1 LSGVTTA
8 STPSAD
14 CYPSTKFDERI
25 RQRSGE
31 SVDSLER
38 PAKLRVLPLL
48 RAGDRVGE
56 VEGKGED
63 KGEDEGEDKGEDEGE
78 DKGEPDVSLEPLA
91 KRHAN
96 EGAGAC
102 EDGGKDVI
110 ARIAEKKLRL
120 AKRTQKAEEKLAD
133 AEKEVEKAKAALE
146 ERKKDLE
153 EAKAE
158 EAVFHSAI
166 FDVI

>member
-1 LSGVTTA
+1 M
-8 STPSAD
+8 
-14 CYPSTKFDERI
+14 
-25 RQRSGE
+25 
-31 SVDSLER
+31 
-38 PAKLRVLPLL
+38 LPLL
-48 RAGDRVGE
+48 RAGDGVGE

-63 KGEDEGEDKGEDEGE
+63 KGEDE

-102 EDGGKDVI
+102 EDRGKDVI
-110 ARIAEKKLRL
+110 ARIAEKKLCL

-166 FDVI
+166 FDII

>member
-1 LSGVTTA
+1 VVSRPLLRL
-8 STPSAD
+8 P
-14 CYPSTKFDERI
+14 PTKFDERI

-48 RAGDRVGE
+48 RAGDGVGK

-63 KGEDEGEDKGEDEGE
+63 EDKGED
-78 DKGEPDVSLEPLA
+78 DVSLEPLA

>member
-1 LSGVTTA
+1 M
-8 STPSAD
+8 
-14 CYPSTKFDERI
+14 
-25 RQRSGE
+25 
-31 SVDSLER
+31 
-38 PAKLRVLPLL
+38 
-48 RAGDRVGE
+48 RAGDGVGE
-56 VEGKGED
+56 VEGKG
-63 KGEDEGEDKGEDEGE
+63 EGE

-120 AKRTQKAEEKLAD
+120 AKRTQKAEEKLAEWQKD
-133 AEKEVEKAKAALE
+133 LDDVKRKGAEL
-146 ERKKDLE
+146 RKDLE

>member
-1 LSGVTTA
+1 M
-8 STPSAD
+8 
-14 CYPSTKFDERI
+14 
-25 RQRSGE
+25 
-31 SVDSLER
+31 
-38 PAKLRVLPLL
+38 
-48 RAGDRVGE
+48 GE
-56 VEGKGED
+56 VEGKG
-63 KGEDEGEDKGEDEGE
+63 EGE

-120 AKRTQKAEEKLAD
+120 AKRTQKAEEKLAEWQKD
-133 AEKEVEKAKAALE
+133 LDDVKRKGAEL
-146 ERKKDLE
+146 RKDLE